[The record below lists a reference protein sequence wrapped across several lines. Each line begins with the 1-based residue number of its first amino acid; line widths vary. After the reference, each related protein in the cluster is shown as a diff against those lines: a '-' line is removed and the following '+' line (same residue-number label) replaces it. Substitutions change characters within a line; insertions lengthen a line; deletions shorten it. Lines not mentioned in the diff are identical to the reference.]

1 MSEWYL
7 YLIRV
12 KNGSLYT
19 GIATD
24 VDRRISEHAAGGKK
38 SAKYLRGRGPF
49 QLVFRQK
56 IGNRSQALKAEAA
69 VKKLPRVQKENLIRG
84 ICKVPPQADR

>member
-19 GIATD
+19 GIAMD
-24 VDRRISEHAAGGKK
+24 VERRFSEHVAGGKK
-38 SAKYLRGRGPF
+38 GAKYLRGRGPLK
-49 QLVFRQK
+49 LVFRQQM
-56 IGNRSQALKAEAA
+56 GSRSQALKAEAA
-69 VKKLPRVQKENLIRG
+69 VKKMPKTEKENLVRG
-84 ICKVPPQADR
+84 V

>member
-1 MSEWYL
+1 MAEWYL

-24 VDRRISEHAAGGKK
+24 VDRRISEHVAGGKK
-38 SAKYLRGRGPF
+38 SAKYLRGRGPL

-69 VKKLPRVQKENLIRG
+69 VKKLPKSQKENLIRR
-84 ICKVPPQADR
+84 ICKVPPLADR

>member
-1 MSEWYL
+1 MSEWHL

-24 VDRRISEHAAGGKK
+24 VDRRFSEHVAGGKK

-49 QLVFRQK
+49 KLMFRQK

-69 VKKLPRVQKENLIRG
+69 VKKLSRVQKENLIRG
-84 ICKVPPQADR
+84 ICKVPSQADH

>member
-12 KNGSLYT
+12 KNGNLYT

-24 VDRRISEHAAGGKK
+24 VERRFSEHVAGGKK
-38 SAKYLRGRGPF
+38 GAKYLRGRRPLK
-49 QLVFRQK
+49 LVFRQK
-56 IGNRSQALKAEAA
+56 IGSRSQALKTEAA
-69 VKKLPRVQKENLIRG
+69 VKKMPKAEKEKMIGRV
-84 ICKVPPQADR
+84 

>member
-19 GIATD
+19 GIAMD
-24 VDRRISEHAAGGKK
+24 VERRFSEHVVGGKK
-38 SAKYLRGRGPF
+38 GAKYLRGRGPLK
-49 QLVFRQK
+49 LVFRQK
-56 IGNRSQALKAEAA
+56 VGSRSQALKTEAV
-69 VKKLPRVQKENLIRG
+69 VKKMPRAQKENLIRG
-84 ICKVPPQADR
+84 QYPFGA